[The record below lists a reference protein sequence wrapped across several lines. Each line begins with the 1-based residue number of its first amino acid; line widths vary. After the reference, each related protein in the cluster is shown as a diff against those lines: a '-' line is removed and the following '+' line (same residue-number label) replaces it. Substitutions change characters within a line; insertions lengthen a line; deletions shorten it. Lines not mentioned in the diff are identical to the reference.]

1 MIATLTLNPSLDRTV
16 VVGSLRRGA
25 VNRANLVSYQ
35 PSGKGVNVA
44 RALHAN
50 GIETKAVLPVGGVHG
65 ARLLELLEDE
75 GVAAVA
81 VPIGGDIRVNL
92 SIVEPG
98 GMVTKL
104 NEPGPAL
111 RSSEIDALFSAAE
124 ELASS
129 VSWFVVSGS
138 LPGGVPETIYHDLVV
153 ALSKAGAQVA
163 LDTSGASLASGVRAG
178 PDLVKPNLYE
188 LGEVTGRGPRTG
200 GLRTIG
206 DALDASRSLVDLG
219 CRSVLA
225 SLGAD
230 GALLVEQGAAF
241 HGEAQVPRVK
251 SAVGAGDALLA
262 GFLAGGGRGASS
274 LREGLAW
281 AGAACGEPGSDMRR
295 VSAED
300 RAAVRAHGE
309 LPTFR
314 RLGRR
319 EPAPSPRAE
328 SSQDWPL

>member
-1 MIATLTLNPSLDRTV
+1 MTLNPSLDRTV
-16 VVGSLRRGA
+16 FIEGLRRGA
-25 VNRANLVSYQ
+25 VNRANGASYQ

-50 GIETKAVLPVGGVHG
+50 DIETVAVLPVGGMHG
-65 ARLLELLEDE
+65 ACLIELLQGE
-75 GVAAVA
+75 GVATVA

-98 GMVTKL
+98 GTVTKL

-111 RSSEIDALFSAAE
+111 RPSEIDALLSAAE

-163 LDTSGASLASGVRAG
+163 LDTSGAALASGVRAG

-206 DALDASRSLVDLG
+206 DALGASRRLVDLG

-230 GALLVEQGAAF
+230 GALLVGQGAAF
-241 HGEAQVPRVK
+241 HGEALVTRVK

-262 GFLAGGGRGASS
+262 GFLAGGGKGHGS
-274 LREGLAW
+274 LSEGLAW
-281 AGAACGEPGSDMRR
+281 AGAACRERGSDMRR
-295 VSAED
+295 VSVED
-300 RAAVRAHGE
+300 RAVVVVHGGIAAARGLYE
-309 LPTFR
+309 
-314 RLGRR
+314 GH
-319 EPAPSPRAE
+319 PSPTPIDEAAGR
-328 SSQDWPL
+328 